1 MIPERQ
7 TGGLRKPH
15 TAGGSARPRGPRGRA
30 VAWGTAT
37 AGPWPVPGRHAPAD
51 ESPPCCPR
59 GGKREW
65 SGRPLTSLRAP
76 VPKPPGDGGPP
87 AAPPH
92 SAGPSGASPARPPT
106 GLQPPQVACVSRRC
120 DPGAQSDARGC
131 SVLTTETSDPA
142 AAPAATRTRRRAGA
156 GDVAPCG
163 EGARPPA
170 PTRFQKAAYPHTRL
184 RGSARAREPRPA
196 PSDHRTRRLLSTGRA
211 AEPRGVPGGSR
222 HRGRGRRSPGP
233 LFDRGSKS
241 FKNVTRPMALKR
253 RDAKPSGT
261 VPRQQSH
268 EDTPGRFLWS
278 RARGPGPCGGCG
290 VAHTPQGHGDSGLTG
305 CPRERGRRPAL
316 HTMPRDGPKEP
327 SALKARSW
335 RSTPR
340 RPRPRGPRAAVGLT
354 LRTGDAPEDPAAAV
368 LLPGRNT
375 RGRTRPGPGLWLSPR
390 AGPSDHPTT
399 TPARKPRRSCRV

>member
-1 MIPERQ
+1 M
-7 TGGLRKPH
+7 GGNGSGAEDLRRACAPLSQRPPG
-15 TAGGSARPRGPRGRA
+15 TAGPPRRLLTAPVLPGRLLPARPRASRPPRSRVSLAAATPAPRATPAGARYSLRKRATQRRLLPRLGLGGGRA
-30 VAWGTAT
+30 LGTWLRT
-37 AGPWPVPGRHAPAD
+37 AKAPD
-51 ESPPCCPR
+51 PPPR
-59 GGKREW
+59 
-65 SGRPLTSLRAP
+65 
-76 VPKPPGDGGPP
+76 
-87 AAPPH
+87 
-92 SAGPSGASPARPPT
+92 
-106 GLQPPQVACVSRRC
+106 VSRR
-120 DPGAQSDARGC
+120 PLIHTRG
-131 SVLTTETSDPA
+131 SGGLLVRVSRGRHP
-142 AAPAATRTRRRAGA
+142 PQRTRG
-156 GDVAPCG
+156 
-163 EGARPPA
+163 
-170 PTRFQKAAYPHTRL
+170 
-184 RGSARAREPRPA
+184 RPA

-211 AEPRGVPGGSR
+211 AEPRGAPGGSR

-316 HTMPRDGPKEP
+316 HTVPRDGPREP

>member
-1 MIPERQ
+1 MERK
-7 TGGLRKPH
+7 TSDEP
-15 TAGGSARPRGPRGRA
+15 ARPCPKAPRERRAPRGASSQRRSFRG
-30 VAWGTAT
+30 VSC
-37 AGPWPVPGRHAPAD
+37 PPAH
-51 ESPPCCPR
+51 
-59 GGKREW
+59 
-65 SGRPLTSLRAP
+65 
-76 VPKPPGDGGPP
+76 GPP
-87 AAPPH
+87 APPGRVCLSRLRPQRPERRPRVLGTH
-92 SAGPSGASPARPPT
+92 YGNERPSGGSCRDSDSEAGGRW
-106 GLQPPQVACVSRRC
+106 GC
-120 DPGAQSDARGC
+120 GA
-131 SVLTTETSDPA
+131 
-142 AAPAATRTRRRAGA
+142 
-156 GDVAPCG
+156 VAPCG
-163 EGARPPA
+163 EGARPP
-170 PTRFQKAAYPHTRL
+170 PRISRRPLIHTRGSGGL
-184 RGSARAREPRPA
+184 LVRVSRGRHPPQRTRGRPA
-196 PSDHRTRRLLSTGRA
+196 PSDHRTRWLLSTGRA
-211 AEPRGVPGGSR
+211 AEPRGAPGGSR

-316 HTMPRDGPKEP
+316 HTMPRDGPREP

-354 LRTGDAPEDPAAAV
+354 LRTE
-368 LLPGRNT
+368 T
-375 RGRTRPGPGLWLSPR
+375 RPRTRQQPCCSRDGTRAGPGLWLSPR

>member
-1 MIPERQ
+1 MQR
-7 TGGLRKPH
+7 R
-15 TAGGSARPRGPRGRA
+15 RPTPPPR
-30 VAWGTAT
+30 
-37 AGPWPVPGRHAPAD
+37 
-51 ESPPCCPR
+51 
-59 GGKREW
+59 
-65 SGRPLTSLRAP
+65 
-76 VPKPPGDGGPP
+76 
-87 AAPPH
+87 
-92 SAGPSGASPARPPT
+92 
-106 GLQPPQVACVSRRC
+106 VSRR
-120 DPGAQSDARGC
+120 PLIHA
-131 SVLTTETSDPA
+131 
-142 AAPAATRTRRRAGA
+142 
-156 GDVAPCG
+156 
-163 EGARPPA
+163 
-170 PTRFQKAAYPHTRL
+170 
-184 RGSARAREPRPA
+184 RGSAGLLVRVSRGRHSPQRTRGRPA

-211 AEPRGVPGGSR
+211 AEPRGAPGGSR

-290 VAHTPQGHGDSGLTG
+290 VAHTPQGHSDSGLTG

-316 HTMPRDGPKEP
+316 HTMPRDGPREP

-375 RGRTRPGPGLWLSPR
+375 RGRTRAGPGLWLSPR